1 VEKSFLG
8 KFFKNFSNNFE
19 RKFGN
24 WVNNWQKI
32 NIQKYQFGGEN
43 PRKIGANHSPH
54 SSHHFSPK
62 WQINF

>member
-1 VEKSFLG
+1 M
-8 KFFKNFSNNFE
+8 NFSNNFE

-32 NIQKYQFGGEN
+32 NIQKYRFDGEN
-43 PRKIGANHSPH
+43 LRKIGANHSPH